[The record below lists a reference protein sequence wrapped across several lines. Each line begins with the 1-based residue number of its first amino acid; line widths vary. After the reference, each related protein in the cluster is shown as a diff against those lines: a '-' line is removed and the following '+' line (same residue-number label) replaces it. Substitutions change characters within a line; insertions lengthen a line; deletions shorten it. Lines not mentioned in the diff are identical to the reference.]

1 MFSLF
6 VVEDADKKAGSCTL
20 KFFIVKSPFDKESAP
35 SWFGDCEGDL
45 HSRNI
50 SA

>member
-1 MFSLF
+1 
-6 VVEDADKKAGSCTL
+6 VEDFSRQKSGVVHVKI
-20 KFFIVKSPFDKESAP
+20 FIVKSRFDKEAAP